1 MNTLF
6 NKKYVLYIVIII
18 VFVYFVFSFFNK
30 KDGSIIYKEAKIDR
44 NNIISY
50 ITSNGTLN
58 PINQVEIG
66 TQVNGRITNIYV
78 DFNSSVTKNEILAEI
93 DQAPFIA
100 RLKQS
105 EADLKKAESDLTIA
119 NEAYEADKKLFN
131 KRLISKEEFDNSKA
145 KYTAT
150 QAIFD
155 LAKAS
160 VDISKSNL
168 EETNIRSPIDGI
180 VLAKSISIGQT
191 INTSKN
197 PLFLIS
203 NDLNTMIITAHVSE
217 ADIGKVKLDQKAEF
231 SVDAF
236 PNTKF
241 NGSVSQIRNE
251 PKTINNIVTYDVI
264 IEVSNT
270 ELKLKPGMTAEV
282 NTIVDNKN
290 DVLRVPTSAL
300 RFVPPPNANAKPIPE
315 STGNKT
321 YIWTLTGNNQL
332 NPVMIKTGISDDYYT
347 EILEGDIKDGDE
359 VVIEAVLDSK
369 SLSDTFGPLPQP
381 RRF

>member
-6 NKKYVLYIVIII
+6 NKKYILYIVIII
-18 VFVYFVFSFFNK
+18 VFVYFAFSFFNK

-168 EETNIRSPIDGI
+168 EETNIRSPIVGI

-203 NDLNTMIITAHVSE
+203 NNLNTMILTAHVSE

-264 IEVSNT
+264 IEVNNT

-290 DVLRVPTSAL
+290 DALRVPTSAL
-300 RFVPPPNANAKPIPE
+300 RFVPPLNANAKPIPE
-315 STGNKT
+315 STGNNT